1 MRVSD
6 QWRIITSSSREKL
19 RKIIMGR
26 RLTPM
31 NADKL
36 CFRIR
41 VYRRSSAAD
50 CFFPRSEG
58 AALSRHYPLH
68 WSDAQPDSPGTR
80 SGPGGLLPA
89 GRFAPNYYHE
99 AARHE
104 KETGQEENQTA
115 LRAAG
120 KPRPARR
127 GATQNRGI
135 SRGLGAEGLPA
146 TRRAGALLRATGAP
160 PHRRR

>member
-1 MRVSD
+1 MGPYTTLSRSTQISYVFVSVFIGVH
-6 QWRIITSSSREKL
+6 RRPILFSR
-19 RKIIMGR
+19 
-26 RLTPM
+26 
-31 NADKL
+31 
-36 CFRIR
+36 
-41 VYRRSSAAD
+41 SQ
-50 CFFPRSEG
+50 G
-58 AALSRHYPLH
+58 AALSLHYPLN
-68 WSDAQPDSPGTR
+68 WSDAEPDSPGTR
-80 SGPGGLLPA
+80 RGPRGLLPA
-89 GRFAPNYYHE
+89 GRFAPNYHHE

-115 LRAAG
+115 LRSAG
-120 KPRPARR
+120 KPRHARR